1 MKYLNG
7 SKLIYDNSPLL
18 TIKTVHFPF
27 YCSTLYHNCGEY
39 GIAWINNDIIVNES
53 LIQLNY

>member
-27 YCSTLYHNCGEY
+27 YCLYRNCGEY